1 MLERAR
7 RDPAARAQVDSGRMY
22 EPFCYVDSPLTT
34 PNPARPFPGRPTRG
48 QGLPP
53 LPGVVVPD
61 TPITDPEHPEVAYLR
76 AIARD
81 GFLVLVADDVAA
93 ADVQACA
100 AGLTAGPVRAVTLG
114 TLTPDGSLGALLG
127 AEAGE
132 AWVIRPDGHI
142 AAVVPAAD
150 QATLAGAIRRALASP
165 APVSAS

>member
-1 MLERAR
+1 
-7 RDPAARAQVDSGRMY
+7 
-22 EPFCYVDSPLTT
+22 
-34 PNPARPFPGRPTRG
+34 
-48 QGLPP
+48 
-53 LPGVVVPD
+53 VPD
-61 TPITDPEHPEVAYLR
+61 TPITDPEHPEVSSLR

-100 AGLTAGPVRAVTLG
+100 AGLTAGPVRTVTLG

-142 AAVVPAAD
+142 AAVVPAAEH
-150 QATLAGAIRRALASP
+150 ATLAGAIRRALASP
-165 APVSAS
+165 APGSAS